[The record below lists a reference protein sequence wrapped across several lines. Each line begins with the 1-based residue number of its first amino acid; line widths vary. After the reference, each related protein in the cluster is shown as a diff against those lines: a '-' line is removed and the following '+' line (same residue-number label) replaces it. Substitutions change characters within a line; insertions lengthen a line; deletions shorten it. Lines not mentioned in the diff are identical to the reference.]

1 MGEHQRMIL
10 SVQLKHIDFL
20 EEQINELSAEIV
32 LEIPLKL

>member
-1 MGEHQRMIL
+1 MIL